1 MITVRIGKPGEGK
14 SLTASM
20 DIREAIKKGITVYS
34 NLHLNE
40 ESPLYRYFDTDDW
53 KVVYE
58 LQNGQIVFDEG
69 QFILDSRNWE
79 SLPVKF
85 RQLLQKGRHEGIDFT
100 VLTQNIMQIDVAYR
114 RLIHE
119 AEAVHCLLTAKKW
132 DFGIFWVRKLE
143 LASILTDKEIG
154 EGIPVPYVAF
164 PSDWKYYNSFA
175 LRSEKE
181 ALTPFMCE
189 CGITHQI
196 RPRTP
201 PMNKLA

>member
-20 DIREAIKKGITVYS
+20 DIREALAKGIPVYS

-40 ESPLYRYFDTDDW
+40 TSSLFRYFRTEDW
-53 KVVYE
+53 EVIYE

-69 QFILDSRNWE
+69 QFILDARRWD
-79 SLPVKF
+79 SLPVEF
-85 RQLLQKGRHEGIDFT
+85 RQLLQKGRHEGLDFT

-119 AEAVHCLLTAKKW
+119 AESVHQFLSWRKYN
-132 DFGIFWVRKLE
+132 FGIFFVRKLD

-154 EGIPVPYVAF
+154 TGMPMPYVARKE
-164 PSDWKYYNSFA
+164 DWEYYDSYA
-175 LRSEKE
+175 LRTQKKPPEPI
-181 ALTPFMCE
+181 ACE
-189 CGITHQI
+189 CGSLHRIK
-196 RPRTP
+196 PVSG
-201 PMNKLA
+201 

>member
-20 DIREAIKKGITVYS
+20 DIREALHRGITVYS

-40 ESPLYRYFDTDDW
+40 DSPYYRYFDTEDW
-53 KVVYE
+53 EVIYE
-58 LQNGQIVFDEG
+58 LQNGQVVFDEG

-79 SLPVKF
+79 ALPVKF

-119 AEAVHCLLTAKKW
+119 AEAVHCLLTARKYN
-132 DFGIFWVRKLE
+132 FGVFYVRKLS
-143 LASILTDKEIG
+143 LADILKDQEVGTG
-154 EGIPVPYVAF
+154 FPMPYIAL
-164 PSDWKYYNSFA
+164 PEDWKYYNSFA
-175 LRSEKE
+175 LRTEKE
-181 ALTPFMCE
+181 GPSLHTCE
-189 CGITHQI
+189 CGIVHQI
-196 RPRTP
+196 KP
-201 PMNKLA
+201 KS